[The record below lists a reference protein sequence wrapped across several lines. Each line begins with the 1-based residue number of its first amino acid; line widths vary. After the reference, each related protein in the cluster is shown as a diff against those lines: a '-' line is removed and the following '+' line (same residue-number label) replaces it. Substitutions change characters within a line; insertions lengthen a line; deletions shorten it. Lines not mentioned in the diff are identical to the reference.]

1 MRLNIFS
8 RRPTMG
14 IFRLSQFSASVL
26 LLSGTLLTALPP
38 SPLWANEMQQLL
50 TVTGQASESVPT
62 TLTEAQLTVEV
73 QADTANQVQTAI
85 AERSNRLVEYL
96 RSQRVD
102 KLQTQGLQLQPNY
115 VYSNNERRLEGYI
128 GSNTVSFQYPS
139 DQVGKILDEAV
150 RAGASRIDGIRFIAT
165 PETLKAAEQKALV
178 AATADAQTQARVVLS
193 SLNLTPQN
201 IVRIVINP
209 SPGQPMP
216 LFRGA
221 LAASPVAGS
230 APTPIISGDQTVQA
244 TVTLEI
250 AY

>member
-1 MRLNIFS
+1 
-8 RRPTMG
+8 MG
-14 IFRLSQFSASVL
+14 ILKFSASVL
-26 LLSGTLLTALPP
+26 LLSGTILTAMPL
-38 SPLWANEMQQLL
+38 SPLGANDMQQLL

-62 TLTEAQLTVEV
+62 SLTEAQLTVEV
-73 QADTANQVQTAI
+73 QADTAGQVQTAI
-85 AERSNRLVEYL
+85 ADRSNRLVEYL

-128 GSNTVSFQYPS
+128 GTNTVSFQYPS

-150 RAGASRIDGIRFIAT
+150 RMGASRIDGIRFIAT
-165 PETLKAAEQKALV
+165 PEILKVAEQKALV
-178 AATADAQTQARVVLS
+178 AAAADAQAQARVVLS
-193 SLNLTPQN
+193 SLNLTPKN

-209 SPGQPMP
+209 SPGQPVP
-216 LFRGA
+216 VFRSG
-221 LAASPVAGS
+221 VATSAMAES
-230 APTPIISGDQTVQA
+230 APTPIIGGDQTVQA